1 MVRRKQSD
9 DEAMDKKAL
18 LNELKIDRDDASGG
32 RKPLKWLV
40 AIAVVGGIAFV
51 GWAFGRPYLAGT
63 DAVAADV
70 RTVLVRT
77 SSAATP
83 GGSVL
88 DATGYVVARRQATVS
103 AKTTG
108 KVMEVLIEEGM
119 TVEEGQLLAVLDA
132 SIPEARLA
140 LSESQLASARALV
153 DEIRVDIRQA
163 ALDYS
168 RTRDLAE
175 RDLASQADL
184 DRARLMLQG
193 LNARLKRT
201 ERDIEVAD
209 KALAVQRREV
219 DDMRIRAPFGGVVIA
234 KAAQPGEMI
243 SPISAGGGFTRT
255 GICTIVDM
263 DSLEV
268 EVDVNEAY
276 INRVYPDQP
285 VTVTLNAYPDFPI
298 PAGVIATI
306 PAADRNKATVRVRI
320 SFRDRDPRI
329 LPDMGVRVAFLEEDD
344 PATETPAAKILVP
357 RTAVASAEGSR
368 YVWVVSDL
376 GDGRGAVAKRT
387 VVVGRSEGSRIQ
399 VTAGLSDGERI
410 VATPVE
416 PALRDGDQINLI
428 Q

>member
-1 MVRRKQSD
+1 
-9 DEAMDKKAL
+9 MDKKAL

-32 RKPLKWLV
+32 RRPLKWMV
-40 AIAVVGGIAFV
+40 ALAVVGGIAFV
-51 GWAFGRPYLAGT
+51 GWAFGRPYIGGADLA
-63 DAVAADV
+63 AAEV

-77 SSAATP
+77 TSTATP

-103 AKTTG
+103 SKTTG
-108 KVMEVLIEEGM
+108 KVVEVLIEEGM

-140 LSESQLASARALV
+140 LSESQLESARALV
-153 DEIRVDIRQA
+153 DEIRVDIRQG

-175 RDLASQADL
+175 RDLASQAEL
-184 DRARLMLQG
+184 DRARLVLQG
-193 LNARLKRT
+193 LQARLKRT
-201 ERDIEVAD
+201 ERDIEVAGRS
-209 KALAVQRREV
+209 LAVQRREV
-219 DDMRIRAPFGGVVIA
+219 SDMEIRAPFGGVVIA

-320 SFRDRDPRI
+320 GFRERDPRI
-329 LPDMGVRVAFLEEDD
+329 LPDMGVRVAFLEEGD
-344 PATETPAAKILVP
+344 ATPEAPVEAILVP
-357 RTAVASAEGSR
+357 KTAVASAEGQR
-368 YVWVVSDL
+368 YVWVVSES
-376 GDGRGAVAKRT
+376 GDDRGMVARREVT
-387 VVVGRSEGSRIQ
+387 VGRSEGSRIQ
-399 VTAGLSDGERI
+399 VTAGLSNGERI
-410 VATPVE
+410 VAAAAE
-416 PALRDGDQINLI
+416 SALSDGDEINLLN
-428 Q
+428 